1 MHLSINHQYSTT
13 SVRKYQNYLHQVH
26 VPYYMPRLHWCSI
39 WNLHLDYIF
48 QMRGCST
55 LKLSN
60 CLRKMKLA
68 MYLVLVLLLHCLFD
82 KGEGKAKGKKKHC
95 CGFWSGWDCRCRSDR
110 DLSELAN
117 APMEKGKR
125 MGEML
130 SPTEMD
136 EEDVH

>member
-1 MHLSINHQYSTT
+1 
-13 SVRKYQNYLHQVH
+13 
-26 VPYYMPRLHWCSI
+26 
-39 WNLHLDYIF
+39 
-48 QMRGCST
+48 MRGCST

-60 CLRKMKLA
+60 CLRKVRPPNTFIGIGYLDMWMKLA